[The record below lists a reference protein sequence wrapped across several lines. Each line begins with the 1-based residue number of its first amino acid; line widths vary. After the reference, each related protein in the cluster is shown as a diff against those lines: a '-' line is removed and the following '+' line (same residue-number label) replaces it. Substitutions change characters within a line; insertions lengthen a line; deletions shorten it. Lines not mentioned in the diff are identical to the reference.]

1 MCKELNR
8 RRNDEFFSDLDSI
21 FSLKLFKLNMLKKK
35 SLCGQARHRQ
45 AQWCPGLQLCDSP
58 DDGDGEKVKAVKRRG
73 QSRRETIPGQ
83 MGNLGGPLLASSL
96 LKLVQ
101 TPFGV

>member
-1 MCKELNR
+1 M

-21 FSLKLFKLNMLKKK
+21 FSLKLFKLNMLKKNHFVDQQDI
-35 SLCGQARHRQ
+35 GRHSGVH
-45 AQWCPGLQLCDSP
+45 GLQLCDSP
-58 DDGDGEKVKAVKRRG
+58 DDGDREKVKTEERRG
-73 QSRRETIPGQ
+73 QSRREMIPGQ